1 MIAILYKRKAVVTSP
16 QPEFVIRIFSSTAI
30 QDHLIS
36 SFSPP
41 KKSQHWKICQKR
53 LLAIFSVFFLRVGT
67 PQLSP
72 TPRQCPGTMKAW
84 GARGS
89 GCEMLELPQPQA
101 KPGTSWLHGSCGADG
116 VMALR
121 CLPPITFGPPTR
133 NKTFNMALLT
143 YLANG

>member
-1 MIAILYKRKAVVTSP
+1 MIAILNKRKAVVTSP

-36 SFSPP
+36 CSSPPP
-41 KKSQHWKICQKR
+41 KKPTLENLPKKNPCNF
-53 LLAIFSVFFLRVGT
+53 LLAPLNLT
-67 PQLSP
+67 LP
-72 TPRQCPGTMKAW
+72 PRQCPGTMKAW

-101 KPGTSWLHGSCGADG
+101 KPGTSWLQGSCGADG

-121 CLPPITFGPPTR
+121 CLPPITFGPPSR